1 MKKIIC
7 NQNSNM
13 CLPIV
18 ESAGDTYETTITSP
32 LASLEIQSITPEIVQ
47 CPNADNEYHA
57 IVSSTIT
64 TKNNESFT
72 GLGEAYASESI
83 PKVHVLECARNTSI
97 ANAAFLASI
106 AVGSGFGRP
115 QTSST
120 DVIEIETSGVISTP
134 QNDLDKSKLNGGG
147 NKPVSPKQKELIK
160 KLAENQ
166 LTTGDKAAMKICK
179 THLEELTGAQAD
191 QVIKKLKKDD
201 IY

>member
-1 MKKIIC
+1 MKKDSS
-7 NQNSNM
+7 NQNNNM
-13 CLPIV
+13 CLSIV
-18 ESAGDTYETTITSP
+18 ESAGDIYETTITSP
-32 LASLEIQSITPEIVQ
+32 LASLEIQSITPQIVQ
-47 CPNADNEYHA
+47 SPNANNEYHA

-97 ANAAFLASI
+97 ANAAFLASL
-106 AVGSGFGRP
+106 AVGSGFDRP

-166 LTTGDKAAMKICK
+166 LTTGNKASMKICNIP
-179 THLEELTGAQAD
+179 LEELTGAQAN
-191 QVIKKLKKDD
+191 QVIKKLKETDM
-201 IY
+201 Y